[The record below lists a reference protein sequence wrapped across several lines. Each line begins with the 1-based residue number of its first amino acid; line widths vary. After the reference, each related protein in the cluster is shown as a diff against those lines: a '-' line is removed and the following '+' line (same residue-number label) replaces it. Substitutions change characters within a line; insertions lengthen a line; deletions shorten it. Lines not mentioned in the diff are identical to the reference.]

1 MKKHAM
7 RRIFAA
13 GLSVAMAASMTIG
26 ASAITYDVPTS
37 PMTVDES
44 LITIAAHAQA
54 DATPEILGITN
65 TTDRAGEV
73 PADYSLEKAQSS
85 VLIGTF
91 GTDINSAPNPYLYN
105 WAYNSYASVNG
116 LALTD
121 KHTLGGISGHPNSV
135 DTAVSEE
142 WGGTSRSLFYRPDI
156 LLGTAGGDY
165 NTLVAA
171 LPENSDSDT
180 TNDYNPYIVNYP
192 MSTCSDFL
200 VCAYELSNIVNEIME
215 KDSSRK
221 TRYENPLEITDAL
234 TKYDVGIQ
242 SYILAQLEKNGAQ
255 KKVVAVFDPT
265 KSSDGVFY
273 GVNETIS
280 TQGTTTHSRVGEFL
294 AQTTINVADQIGK
307 EAIDG
312 TGDLAGKNYFPLS
325 AKEIVE
331 NSDIVVTGGVQNGGN
346 RSEDEIRE
354 MLINYLDPADTELV
368 NKAKTMPIM
377 SSSFSTVGSIGAN
390 SIENLLGM
398 AYWPAFCY
406 SEYINPVYAAT
417 YWYYHFYHVTD
428 NAKLATII
436 DSTMSTASRPDGVTT
451 DISGYSDTAFQN
463 IIDEGMAYY
472 NANKEKINNATLD
485 TFADMLNHAS
495 DDDDDNDDDNTV
507 SVTDFTDV
515 AAGSWYYDAVDYAVT
530 NKLFAGT
537 SDTTFSPED
546 SMTRGMFA
554 TVLYRSQQN
563 PVITGTNPFRDV
575 ASSDYFYNGVTWSYL
590 RQIVRGVSDTEF
602 GPNNDVTRE
611 QIAVMFYN
619 AAQSIG
625 KDTSASGSLAA
636 FPDAASVDSWATDA
650 MQWAVGSGLITGSD
664 GQLVP
669 LGNATRAQVAIM
681 FQRFLALN

>member
-91 GTDINSAPNPYLYN
+91 GTDINSSPNPYLYN
-105 WAYNSYASVNG
+105 WAYNSYATVNG

-165 NTLVAA
+165 NTLVAD
-171 LPENSDSDT
+171 LPENKDSDT

-192 MSTCSDFL
+192 ASTCSDFL
-200 VCAYELSNIVNEIME
+200 TGAYDLATVADEIM
-215 KDSSRK
+215 KNDSSRK
-221 TRYENPLEITDAL
+221 TRYENPLDICDAL

-242 SYILAQLEKNGAQ
+242 SYILEQLAREGKEK
-255 KKVVAVFDPT
+255 KSVAIFDPIN
-265 KSSDGVFY
+265 SADGVFL
-273 GVNETIS
+273 GATERNS
-280 TQGTTTHSRVGEFL
+280 TQGTTQHSRVGEFL
-294 AQTTINVADQIGK
+294 SQTTINIVDTLGK
-307 EAIDG
+307 EAQTTTI
-312 TGDLAGKNYFPLS
+312 NNRERQYYPLS

-331 NSDIVVTGGVQNGGN
+331 NADIVVTGGVQNGGN
-346 RSEDEIRE
+346 RSEDEIRD
-354 MLINYLDPADTELV
+354 MLIQYLDPADTELV

-377 SSSFSTVGSIGAN
+377 SSSFATVGSIGAN

-406 SEYINPVYAAT
+406 SEYVNPVYAAT

-436 DSTMSTASRPDGVTT
+436 DGTMSSASRPEGVTT

-463 IIDEGMAYY
+463 LIDEGMAYY
-472 NANKEKINNATLD
+472 NANKAAINDSTLD
-485 TFADMLNHAS
+485 TFADMLNHGS
-495 DDDDDNDDDNTV
+495 DDPDTPDDQPT
-507 SVTDFTDV
+507 SAADFTDV
-515 AAGSWYYDAVDYAVT
+515 AAGSWYYDAVDYAVK
-530 NKLFAGT
+530 NSLFAGT
-537 SDTTFSPED
+537 SNTTFSPES

-554 TVLYRSQQN
+554 TVLYRSQQR
-563 PVITGTNPFRDV
+563 PVTTSLNPFADV
-575 ASSDYFYNGVTWSYL
+575 AESDYFYTPVRWAYGTE
-590 RQIVRGVSDTEF
+590 IVRGVSNTEF

-619 AAQSIG
+619 AARVLG

-636 FPDAASVDSWATDA
+636 FPDAASVDSWAADA

-681 FQRFLALN
+681 FQRFLALS